1 MATIDLGRIKFKWQ
15 GAYNGATA
23 YVVDDV
29 VSYNGS
35 SYVCILASTGNVPT
49 NTTYW
54 NVMAQGADI
63 ASISGLAQGD
73 ILYYNGTDWVRLGAG
88 TSGQVLQTG
97 GTGANPS
104 WGTVSSDFVK
114 LATTTLGSDASTVSL
129 DGYYDDTTY
138 SHYIAEWKI
147 RIASGSSTT
156 DAHLNFRT
164 NTSGT
169 PSTAT
174 QYSGAFSHFG
184 NGSSGGFIDIRG
196 NSLAG
201 NWSKRDE
208 LQITNTWNEHDN
220 YNLDNVWNRGL
231 IKIYEPQSTSYNK
244 QFTWEASIGSNNS
257 NWTAGG
263 VGHAI
268 YHSTTATTG
277 LSFHFQNGQNVR
289 SGSTITL
296 WGVKK

>member
-1 MATIDLGRIKFKWQ
+1 MATINLGSIKFNWK
-15 GAYNGATA
+15 GDYAAGTA
-23 YVVDDV
+23 YAVDDV
-29 VSYNGS
+29 VNSSGT
-35 SYVCILASTGNVPT
+35 SYVCIAASTGNAPP
-49 NTTYW
+49 NATYW
-54 NVMAQGADI
+54 NIMAQGGTDLT
-63 ASISGLAQGD
+63 STLTTQGD
-73 ILYYNGTDWVRLGAG
+73 ILYRDASGLQKLGAG

-97 GTGANPS
+97 GSGANPS

-114 LATTTLGSDASTVSL
+114 LASTSLGSDASTVSL

-147 RIASGSSTT
+147 RIASGSSGT

-164 NTSGT
+164 NTSGS
-169 PSTAT
+169 PSSAT
-174 QYSGAFSHFG
+174 QYSGAFNHFG
-184 NGSSGGFIDIRG
+184 NGGGGDFNDIRA
-196 NSLAG
+196 NSLAS

-208 LQITNTWNEHDN
+208 LQVSNTWNEHDL
-220 YNLDNVWNRGL
+220 YTTGNVWNRGL
-231 IKIYEPQSTSYNK
+231 MKIYEPQSTSYHK
-244 QFTWEASIGSNNS
+244 QFTWENSIGSNDS
-257 NWTAGG
+257 SWTGG
-263 VGHAI
+263 GFGHAI